1 MRSVLAVA
9 LICLGLAAQSASTIR
24 EPRVVSLSPSIT
36 EIIFL
41 LGKSNC
47 LAGRSSYCDYP
58 AEAKKLPVVGNFG
71 VPFLERLA
79 AVKPDYV
86 ISNKLKDKAS
96 KQAMESL
103 GAKVILLEDNCFDDY
118 IKCVKALGGI
128 LNCRAAAEAEIM
140 RFSKALEDFKSRA
153 DKVPA
158 ASRPKVY
165 VEVWHRP
172 LLTCG
177 GKTFIND
184 MVEYAGGINIGR
196 NEKAEYF
203 SCSLEWIMQ
212 ENPDVIICPGMGS
225 GKSGEVAKRDGWQHI
240 SAVKGNRIYTGLEP
254 DKLFRLGPR
263 TLEGIALLRQ
273 HIYAEAKPESG
284 TINSEGK
291 TK

>member
-1 MRSVLAVA
+1 MRSVLAVI
-9 LICLGLAAQSASTIR
+9 LICLGLAARSASTVP

-41 LGKSNC
+41 LGKNNC
-47 LAGRSSYCDYP
+47 LVGRSSYCDYP

-71 VPFLERLA
+71 VPFLEHLA

-86 ISNKLKDKAS
+86 ITTKLKDKAS

-103 GAKVILLEDNCFDDY
+103 GAKVIMLDDNSFDDY
-118 IKCVKALGGI
+118 IKCVKMLGEI
-128 LNCRAAAEAEIM
+128 LNCQAAADAEIS
-140 RFSKALEDFKSRA
+140 RFSKALEEFKSLA

-184 MVEYAGGINIGR
+184 MIGYAGGINLGR

-203 SCSLEWIMQ
+203 PCSLEWIMQ
-212 ENPDVIICPGMGS
+212 QNPDVIICPGMGS

-240 SAVKGNRIYTGLEP
+240 SAVKSNRIYTGLEQ
-254 DKLFRLGPR
+254 DKIFRLGPR
-263 TLEGIALLRQ
+263 TIEGIALLRKYI
-273 HIYAEAKPESG
+273 HDDIKSETG
-284 TINSEGK
+284 TTNSEGK
-291 TK
+291 TE